1 MRILEMVVVL
11 GLVGSS
17 AAATDQTEPTTN
29 QLAQIS
35 GDPEEPRRHFR
46 VRDPADLNAAEAG
59 TIYRNLRSDMADI
72 NALSGDAMAGAYQ
85 R

>member
-1 MRILEMVVVL
+1 MVVVL
-11 GLVGSS
+11 GLVGSL
-17 AAATDQTEPTTN
+17 AAATDQTEPATN

-72 NALSGDAMAGAYQ
+72 NASSGDAMAGAYQ